1 MDWEKIVS
9 SDATNK
15 GLIPNICKQRI
26 QLNSK
31 KTNNPVEINGKTQ
44 QTFLQR
50 RYTYA
55 QEAHE
60 KMLNITNYWRN
71 AY

>member
-44 QTFLQR
+44 
-50 RYTYA
+50 
-55 QEAHE
+55 
-60 KMLNITNYWRN
+60 
-71 AY
+71 